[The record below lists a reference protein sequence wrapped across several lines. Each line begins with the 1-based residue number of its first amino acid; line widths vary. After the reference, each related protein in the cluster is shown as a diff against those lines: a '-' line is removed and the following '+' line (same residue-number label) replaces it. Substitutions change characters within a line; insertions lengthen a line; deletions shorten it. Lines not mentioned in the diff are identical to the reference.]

1 MIKRRTNKCVTT
13 KNIRKDLFF
22 FSRRR
27 NELLIFFTTKTKMY
41 VKLTKRKRRKSL
53 STHSHVVDILQS
65 LFTNTSLSLVY
76 MIGCHKPLID
86 SHKNSLIL
94 AIEFYL
100 HANVIY
106 PFLVRVYRQTRG
118 RRKCAVL

>member
-1 MIKRRTNKCVTT
+1 MCDN
-13 KNIRKDLFF
+13 KNIRKDFLFF
-22 FSRRR
+22 FKKKERVADLFYDK
-27 NELLIFFTTKTKMY
+27 EEE

-53 STHSHVVDILQS
+53 STHSHIVDILQS
-65 LFTNTSLSLVY
+65 LFKNTSLSLVY

-100 HANVIY
+100 HANVMDIS
-106 PFLVRVYRQTRG
+106 LSS
-118 RRKCAVL
+118 KSL

>member
-1 MIKRRTNKCVTT
+1 MCDNKKYSQGFSV
-13 KNIRKDLFF
+13 FF
-22 FSRRR
+22 FKRR
-27 NELLIFFTTKTKMY
+27 NELLIFFYDKEEE

-53 STHSHVVDILQS
+53 STHSHIVDILQS
-65 LFTNTSLSLVY
+65 HFKNTSLSLVY

-100 HANVIY
+100 HANVMYIS
-106 PFLVRVYRQTRG
+106 LSS
-118 RRKCAVL
+118 KSL